1 MRRWPTAALERLAI
15 RAQKCYI
22 RRMQINVNTYPQLKA
37 LCWNRADDAVVDGE
51 EALGL
56 YENNW
61 RMVEPEKFDARE
73 QELLDQLV
81 AQYGNGFFMPA

>member
-1 MRRWPTAALERLAI
+1 MRIERLAI
-15 RAQKCYI
+15 RPQKCYI
-22 RRMQINVNTYPQLKA
+22 SRMQINVNTYPQLKA

-61 RMVEPEKFDARE
+61 RMVEPEKFDKRE

>member
-1 MRRWPTAALERLAI
+1 
-15 RAQKCYI
+15 
-22 RRMQINVNTYPQLKA
+22 MQINVNTYPQLKV

-56 YENNW
+56 YESNW
-61 RMVEPEKFDARE
+61 RMVEPEKFDKRE

-81 AQYGNGFFMPA
+81 AQYGNGFFLPV

>member
-1 MRRWPTAALERLAI
+1 
-15 RAQKCYI
+15 
-22 RRMQINVNTYPQLKA
+22 MQINVNAYPQLKA

-61 RMVEPEKFDARE
+61 RMVEPEKFEKRE
-73 QELLDQLV
+73 RELLDQLV

>member
-1 MRRWPTAALERLAI
+1 
-15 RAQKCYI
+15 
-22 RRMQINVNTYPQLKA
+22 MQINVNTYPQLKA

-61 RMVEPEKFDARE
+61 RMVEPEKFDKRE

>member
-1 MRRWPTAALERLAI
+1 MRIERLAI
-15 RAQKCYI
+15 RPQKCYI
-22 RRMQINVNTYPQLKA
+22 RHMHINVNTYPQLKA

-61 RMVEPEKFDARE
+61 RMIEPEKLDERE
-73 QELLDQLV
+73 QELLDLLV